1 MTTKQTEPKKTESQ
15 PSKPEP
21 QQAKPEVLAVFRAD
35 CRATKGPGST
45 VAVVRGGSGKC
56 RLYGRNSLCNA
67 FPEQSDV
74 CRTLSNA
81 NAMAEHFGVKVVEGK
96 VACDKAVASLGIRWD
111 GREAVLA
118 DAGKGNK
125 KRGGFRATNY
135 AAF

>member
-1 MTTKQTEPKKTESQ
+1 MTNKQTESK
-15 PSKPEP
+15 KPE
-21 QQAKPEVLAVFRAD
+21 QKTDKPEVIAVFRAD

-56 RLYGRNSLCNA
+56 RLYGRNSLGNA
-67 FPEQSDV
+67 FPDQADV
-74 CRTLSNA
+74 CRTLSDA
-81 NAMAEHFGVKVVEGK
+81 NAMAQHFGVKVVEGK
-96 VACDKAVASLGIRWD
+96 EACDKAVVSLGVQWD

-125 KRGGFRATNY
+125 KRGGFRAMNY